1 MAKVTLVDREVDLTF
16 FLQVYAF
23 VCAMLV
29 VASAWAVS
37 SDSQTREMMAHEPE
51 EWHSL

>member
-16 FLQVYAF
+16 FLQVYTF

-29 VASAWAVS
+29 VASAWAAP
-37 SDSQTREMMAHEPE
+37 DGLTREMMALEPA